1 MNILF
6 IYRDKHFIAN
16 NFEIIFQKNLCRLDF
31 GFFLLGLK
39 TIATVQLISLKDFI
53 KLQTKIKY
61 DHVVIDSKI
70 RVDYNEKEYINY
82 LKNNIK
88 TKVSIFLSYDIPVN
102 MEHVYYFEKYL
113 NVNSYFIPN
122 LLKNLDNYNIDSS
135 IKNKFYQTHYGL
147 GSTEIPYDLSKKKF
161 IFSHIYNQYDTNLF
175 FSGKN
180 KKGKIVRTKIIED
193 LLREKNISKM
203 YINYYNDENENEN
216 ILSLKEYIEATQKTK
231 INLVLAGKAN
241 NITFRFYEVLFLKAF
256 FLIDPHFTNFKI
268 SESFESINDFV
279 FYNYKDL
286 VDKIRFYLDNY
297 ERAILI
303 KDMQCKI
310 FKNIYNPIKHGNFL
324 KKIIVN

>member
-1 MNILF
+1 MI
-6 IYRDKHFIAN
+6 
-16 NFEIIFQKNLCRLDF
+16 NFVQS
-31 GFFLLGLK
+31 FLSHL
-39 TIATVQLISLKDFI
+39 
-53 KLQTKIKY
+53 LQT
-61 DHVVIDSKI
+61 
-70 RVDYNEKEYINY
+70 
-82 LKNNIK
+82 
-88 TKVSIFLSYDIPVN
+88 
-102 MEHVYYFEKYL
+102 
-113 NVNSYFIPN
+113 
-122 LLKNLDNYNIDSS
+122 
-135 IKNKFYQTHYGL
+135 
-147 GSTEIPYDLSKKKF
+147 
-161 IFSHIYNQYDTNLF
+161 
-175 FSGKN
+175 
-180 KKGKIVRTKIIED
+180 
-193 LLREKNISKM
+193 
-203 YINYYNDENENEN
+203 ND
-216 ILSLKEYIEATQKTK
+216 ILSFSSHLLQAK